1 MVFVING
8 ELRMSLGK
16 CCSQT
21 AHAALAVVNELIV
34 KDRFVSAYHQW
45 IINGGTKIVLAGE
58 STKQLEQLKERAD
71 ALNLPNE
78 IIRDAGRT
86 EVEPGS
92 KTVLAIFGSV
102 SEVDKVTSHLRLLK

>member
-1 MVFVING
+1 MDHKRWH
-8 ELRMSLGK
+8 E
-16 CCSQT
+16 
-21 AHAALAVVNELIV
+21 
-34 KDRFVSAYHQW
+34 DR
-45 IINGGTKIVLAGE
+45 AGE